1 MCLPAF
7 FLERGDEFVTQK
19 SKNILLGTIFSLIF
33 LGIFLCFPSMAYA
46 AKAPSVTQAAGMAEV
61 KNIIG
66 QISPWFNSLCVLATG
81 FSLIQVMVSRDQKV
95 VSGALKFITT
105 IFAVFVIFNLSGAII
120 QFVGQAVPNHS
131 YTYSNAKDPSI
142 GGFSS
147 GLFKDGKTK

>member
-1 MCLPAF
+1 M
-7 FLERGDEFVTQK
+7 
-19 SKNILLGTIFSLIF
+19 F
-33 LGIFLCFPSMAYA
+33 LGVCLCFPSMAYA
-46 AKAPSVTQAAGMAEV
+46 ANAPSVTQAAGMAEV

-105 IFAVFVIFNLSGAII
+105 IIAVFVIFNLSGAII

-131 YTYSNAKDPSI
+131 YTYSNAKGPSI